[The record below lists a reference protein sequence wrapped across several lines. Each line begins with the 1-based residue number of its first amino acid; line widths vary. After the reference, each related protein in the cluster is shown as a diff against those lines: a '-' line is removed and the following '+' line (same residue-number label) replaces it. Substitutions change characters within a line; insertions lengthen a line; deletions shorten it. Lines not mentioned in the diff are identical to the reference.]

1 VVTYTNK
8 FGGFSAIMKRFYFLA
23 FLVVVLDQITK
34 FLFTDVHFGIFN
46 YVKNTGAA
54 FSLFQGYV
62 GTLSLI
68 SLFVVIFIVYLFRK
82 NKEYLVP
89 LAFVLGGT
97 IGNFIDRFFLGFVRD
112 FIDFKIWP
120 VFNVADMFNVL
131 GVGIIV
137 YYLFKEKKD
146 L

>member
-1 VVTYTNK
+1 MKK
-8 FGGFSAIMKRFYFLA
+8 FLFLA

-34 FLFTDVHFGIFN
+34 FLFTDVHFGVFN

-62 GTLSLI
+62 GTLSII
-68 SLFVVIFIVYLFRK
+68 SLLVVIFIVYLFRK

-97 IGNFIDRFFLGFVRD
+97 VGNFIDRVFLGYVRD
-112 FIDFKIWP
+112 FIDLTIWP
-120 VFNVADMFNVL
+120 VFNVADSFNVI
-131 GVGIIV
+131 GVGIMV
-137 YYLFKEKKD
+137 YYLIKEKKD